1 MRNHRVILAGL
12 IIAALML
19 AFANNAAAV
28 TRTIGTGETFEKTYN
43 ADLGD
48 IASMTWWADG
58 VLSFTVEDPS
68 GSIVHTYTG
77 TSDSYVPFF
86 ADEGDYT
93 FTWENNGV
101 GAVVLEYNVIG
112 FGEIEQAWDTFILIA
127 VIGTIAVIAIVVL
140 LVVLLLVKGKKKAP
154 AAAAPVGPPV
164 IGGKC
169 TKCGS
174 PVEPG
179 VAFCAKCGAPL
190 R

>member
-12 IIAALML
+12 IIAALTL

-28 TRTIGTGETFEKTYN
+28 THTIGTGDTFEKTYN
-43 ADLGD
+43 ADAGD

-68 GSIVHTYTG
+68 GTIVHTYTG
-77 TSDSYVPFF
+77 TSDSYTPFF
-86 ADEGDYT
+86 ADEGQYT
-93 FTWENNGV
+93 FIWENTGV
-101 GAVVLEYNVIG
+101 GAVVLEYTVIG
-112 FGEIEQAWDTFILIA
+112 FGELQQAWNTFILIA
-127 VIGTIAVIAIVVL
+127 VIGVIAVIAIVVL
-140 LVVLLLVKGKKKAP
+140 LVVLLLMKGKKKAAVP
-154 AAAAPVGPPV
+154 PAPVGPAV
-164 IGGKC
+164 IDGKC

-179 VAFCAKCGAPL
+179 VAFCPKCGAPL